1 MNNDQTEAERSQ
13 SNIPDISIIV
23 TIVSGATHLAACLNA
38 LAQQEDC
45 SKIITEVLVPF
56 NQDDLKIKAL
66 VAEFPSIAFHPM
78 PLSVKGPTG
87 LCHEHFDELRAAGL
101 RLSKGNI
108 VAILEDHEIPA
119 DNWCKKMVDAHNQL
133 DHAGI
138 GGAVENDIDKAINWA
153 TYFFDFGRYQ
163 NPLPEGPSPFLT
175 DVNVAYKRRAVEK
188 TKKIWENGFHEP
200 AVHGELL
207 STGESLWLAP
217 DIIVYQHRSD
227 LSLPY
232 VLKER
237 FVWGR
242 YFSGNRIKS
251 ASLVKRIAFCAA
263 SLAVPAII
271 LTKRFRDVLSKK
283 RHVDTFVKALP
294 TTLVLILFWS
304 IGEFVGYFTGRAS
317 TFD

>member
-1 MNNDQTEAERSQ
+1 MNNDQNDAEKSQ
-13 SNIPDISIIV
+13 SRIPDISIIV
-23 TIVSGATHLAACLNA
+23 TIVSGAKHLATGLNS
-38 LAQQEDC
+38 LSEQEDC
-45 SKIITEVLVPF
+45 SQITREVLVPF
-56 NQDDLKIKAL
+56 NQDDDEISAL
-66 VAEFPSIAFHPM
+66 RAEFPTITFHPM
-78 PLSVKGPTG
+78 RLSVKGPTG

-101 RLSKGNI
+101 RLAKGNI

-119 DNWCKKMVDAHNQL
+119 PDWCKKIMDAHNNL
-133 DHAGI
+133 DHAAI
-138 GGAVENDIDKAINWA
+138 GGAVENDIDTAINWA

-175 DVNVAYKRRAVEK
+175 DVNVAYKRRALEK
-188 TKKIWENGFHEP
+188 TRNIWENGFHEP

-207 STGESLWLAP
+207 ATGETLWLAP

-227 LSLPY
+227 LNLPY

-242 YFSGNRIKS
+242 YFSGNRIKG
-251 ASLVKRIAFCAA
+251 ARLAKRIAYCVA

-271 LTKRFRDVLSKK
+271 LTKRFRDILSKN
-283 RHVDTFVKALP
+283 RHVETFVKALP
-294 TTLVLILFWS
+294 VTIILILSWS

-317 TFD
+317 TFE